1 MLYLYK
7 QSNVKKKVNILDEED
22 IIRNADEYFSKV
34 SKRMEHSGKSAEE
47 VIAEMEEEEKNGSH
61 YEDLAIVCIKI
72 GLKELET
79 VLIADTEERDVNTV
93 VGKALNH
100 YIPEVIELKRYSS
113 VKGLWKRLLS
123 ADSEKVWVLDGVE
136 NVTDE
141 DIQQCIFYMLKRE
154 EYVPPTLHA
163 EPIDFSK
170 RKLILITKADD
181 ETKAYPPYCRG
192 YSLSAVV
199 VKV

>member
-1 MLYLYK
+1 MCTLSDAY
-7 QSNVKKKVNILDEED
+7 D
-22 IIRNADEYFSKV
+22 IVRNADEYFVKV
-34 SKRMEHSGKSAEE
+34 SKRMEHSRRTAEE
-47 VIAEMEEEEKNGSH
+47 VIAEMEEEEKNGSR
-61 YEDLAIVCIKI
+61 YEDLAIAFIKL
-72 GLKELET
+72 GLKDLAT
-79 VLIADTEERDVNTV
+79 VLIADTEERDVNAV
-93 VGKALNH
+93 VSRALNH

-136 NVTDE
+136 SVADE

-154 EYVPPTLHA
+154 EYVPPTLHNV

-170 RKLILITKADD
+170 RKLIFITKAED

-192 YSLSAVV
+192 YSLSVVV

>member
-1 MLYLYK
+1 M
-7 QSNVKKKVNILDEED
+7 KKTFNIFDAED
-22 IIRNADEYFSKV
+22 ISRNADEYFAEV
-34 SKRMEHSGKSAEE
+34 SKRMEQTGKSAEE
-47 VIAEMEEEEKNGSH
+47 VIAEMSEEEKVEEEK
-61 YEDLAIVCIKI
+61 EDLAVTYIQL
-72 GLKELET
+72 GLKELAT
-79 VLIADTEERDVNTV
+79 VLIADTGKRNVNTV
-93 VGKALNH
+93 VGEAL
-100 YIPEVIELKRYSS
+100 YYFLPEVIELKRYST

-136 NVTDE
+136 SVTDE
-141 DIQQCIFYMLKRE
+141 DIQQCIFYMFKRE
-154 EYVPPTLHA
+154 EYTPPTLHNV

-192 YSLSAVV
+192 YSMSSVV

>member
-1 MLYLYK
+1 M
-7 QSNVKKKVNILDEED
+7 
-22 IIRNADEYFSKV
+22 RNADEYFAEV
-34 SKRMEHSGKSAEE
+34 SKRMEQTGKSAEE
-47 VIAEMEEEEKNGSH
+47 VIAEMSEEEKAKEDK
-61 YEDLAIVCIKI
+61 EDLAVTYIQL
-72 GLKELET
+72 GLKQLAT
-79 VLIADTEERDVNTV
+79 VLIVDTGKRFVNTV
-93 VGKALNH
+93 IGKAIDYHL
-100 YIPEVIELKRYSS
+100 PEVIELKRYSS

-123 ADSEKVWVLDGVE
+123 ANSEKVWVLDGVE
-136 NVTDE
+136 SVTDE

-154 EYVPPTLHA
+154 EYVPPTLHT

-170 RKLILITKADD
+170 RKLILITKAED

>member
-1 MLYLYK
+1 M
-7 QSNVKKKVNILDEED
+7 KKKVNILDEED

-47 VIAEMEEEEKNGSH
+47 VIAEMKEEEKNGSH
-61 YEDLAIVCIKI
+61 YEDLAIAYIKM
-72 GLKELET
+72 GLKDLAT
-79 VLIADTEERDVNTV
+79 VLIADTEERDVNAV

-123 ADSEKVWVLDGVE
+123 ADSERVWVFDGVE
-136 NVTDE
+136 SVTDE

-154 EYVPPTLHA
+154 EYVPPTLHNV

>member
-1 MLYLYK
+1 M
-7 QSNVKKKVNILDEED
+7 
-22 IIRNADEYFSKV
+22 RNADEYFAKV
-34 SKRMEHSGKSAEE
+34 SKRMEQTGKSAEE
-47 VIAEMEEEEKNGSH
+47 VIAEVEEEEKEAKG
-61 YEDLAIVCIKI
+61 EDLAVTYIQL
-72 GLKELET
+72 GLKELAT
-79 VLIADTEERDVNTV
+79 VLIADTGIRDVNTI
-93 VGKALNH
+93 VGKALNGF
-100 YIPEVIELKRYSS
+100 IPEVIELKRYSS

-136 NVTDE
+136 SVTNE

-154 EYVPPTLHA
+154 EYVPPTLHNV

-170 RKLILITKADD
+170 QKLILITKTED

-192 YSLSAVV
+192 YSMSAAA

>member
-1 MLYLYK
+1 MK
-7 QSNVKKKVNILDEED
+7 NRVNILDEED
-22 IIRNADEYFSKV
+22 IMRNADEYFAKV
-34 SKRMEHSGKSAEE
+34 SKRMEQTGKSAEE
-47 VIAEMEEEEKNGSH
+47 VIAEVEEEEKEAKG
-61 YEDLAIVCIKI
+61 EDLAVTYIQL
-72 GLKELET
+72 GLKELAT
-79 VLIADTEERDVNTV
+79 VLIADTGIRDVNTI
-93 VGKALNH
+93 VGKALNGF
-100 YIPEVIELKRYSS
+100 IPEVIELKRYSS

-136 NVTDE
+136 SVTNE

-154 EYVPPTLHA
+154 EYVPPTLHNV

-170 RKLILITKADD
+170 QKLILITKTED

-192 YSLSAVV
+192 YSMSAAA

>member
-1 MLYLYK
+1 MK
-7 QSNVKKKVNILDEED
+7 NRVNIFDEED
-22 IIRNADEYFSKV
+22 IMRNADEYFAEV
-34 SKRMEHSGKSAEE
+34 SKRMEQTGKSAEE
-47 VIAEMEEEEKNGSH
+47 VIAEMSEEEKAEEEK
-61 YEDLAIVCIKI
+61 EDLAVTYIQL
-72 GLKELET
+72 GLKELAT
-79 VLIADTEERDVNTV
+79 VLIADTGKRFVNTIIGEV
-93 VGKALNH
+93 LNGFM
-100 YIPEVIELKRYSS
+100 PEVIELKRYSS

-123 ADSEKVWVLDGVE
+123 SDSEKVWVLDGVE
-136 NVTDE
+136 SVTDE

-154 EYVPPTLHA
+154 EYVPPTLHNA

-170 RKLILITKADD
+170 RKLILITKAED

>member
-1 MLYLYK
+1 M
-7 QSNVKKKVNILDEED
+7 
-22 IIRNADEYFSKV
+22 NA
-34 SKRMEHSGKSAEE
+34 
-47 VIAEMEEEEKNGSH
+47 
-61 YEDLAIVCIKI
+61 
-72 GLKELET
+72 
-79 VLIADTEERDVNTV
+79 V

-100 YIPEVIELKRYSS
+100 YIPEVIELKKYSS

-136 NVTDE
+136 SVTDE

-154 EYVPPTLHA
+154 EYVPPALHNV

-170 RKLILITKADD
+170 RKLILITKAED
-181 ETKAYPPYCRG
+181 ETKAYPPYCRS
-192 YSLSAVV
+192 YSMSAVV

>member
-1 MLYLYK
+1 MGIFDPIEK
-7 QSNVKKKVNILDEED
+7 SMRKT
-22 IIRNADEYFSKV
+22 DEYLAEAA
-34 SKRMEHSGKSAEE
+34 KRMEQTGKSADE
-47 VIAEMEEEEKNGSH
+47 VIAEMEKEEKAEEEK
-61 YEDLAIVCIKI
+61 EDLAGTYIQL
-72 GLKELET
+72 GLKELAT
-79 VLIADTEERDVNTV
+79 VLIADTGKRNVNTV
-93 VGKALNH
+93 VGEAL
-100 YIPEVIELKRYSS
+100 YYFLPEVIELKRYST
-113 VKGLWKRLLS
+113 VKGLWERLLS

-136 NVTDE
+136 SVTDE

-154 EYVPPTLHA
+154 EYTPPTLHT

-170 RKLILITKADD
+170 RKLILITKAED